1 MNASLLW
8 LLLACAIAP
17 FAWGLAFALVGAPL
31 GIAGGVSAAEPLRSF
46 PAVLLGGV
54 LSASLPVAMLA
65 PMYALFLF
73 AWPGLARRHPE
84 LEATRAGLAVGC
96 ALLAAPGAFLVAW
109 SKAQAAASFAPSVF
123 LGWGSVAGLVGIASL
138 LLPRLLVG
146 RLAPGAFR

>member
-8 LLLACAIAP
+8 LLLACAAAP
-17 FAWGLAFALVGAPL
+17 LAWGFAFALVGAPSA
-31 GIAGGVSAAEPLRSF
+31 IAGGASVLESLRSF
-46 PAVLLGGV
+46 PAALLGGAV
-54 LSASLPVAMLA
+54 SAAVPVAMLA
-65 PMYALFLF
+65 PVYALFLF

-84 LEATRAGLAVGC
+84 LEATRTGLAVGC

-109 SKAQAAASFAPSVF
+109 SKAHAAASFAPSLF
-123 LGWGSVAGLVGIASL
+123 LGWGSVAGLVGLASL